1 MDPIYDLNSWSK
13 QRREEALRETQR
25 RTLSKQGKGARR
37 TPFKRG
43 AFGSALSGVL
53 GLFR

>member
-1 MDPIYDLNSWSK
+1 MYDLNSWSR

-25 RTLSKQGKGARR
+25 RTLSKQGKVDRK

-43 AFGSALSGVL
+43 AVGSALSGVL